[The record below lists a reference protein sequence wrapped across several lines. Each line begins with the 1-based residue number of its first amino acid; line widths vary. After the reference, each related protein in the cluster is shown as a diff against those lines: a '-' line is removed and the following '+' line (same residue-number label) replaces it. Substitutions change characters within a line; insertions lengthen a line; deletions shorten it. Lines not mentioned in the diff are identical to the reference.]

1 MNQYRARNEKYPDRV
16 MKICQPIIKEK
27 ILTFRHKKMVKSY
40 IKMKIQI
47 NVSIQIQKP
56 NDQVFEAIV
65 NPEHMCQY
73 FISASSGKM
82 EEGAELI
89 WNFPEFN
96 GDVPIRVG
104 KITPNLLVTYYWS
117 INDVEV
123 EVALELEERADG
135 STVVRITEKEMENDE
150 AGISW
155 VKGNTEGWANFS
167 ACLKAYLEYGINLR
181 KGAFIYRF
189 DKK

>member
-1 MNQYRARNEKYPDRV
+1 MKQNRARNEKYPDRV
-16 MKICQPIIKEK
+16 IKICQQIIKEK
-27 ILTFRHKKMVKSY
+27 ILPFRHKKMVKSY

-123 EVALELEERADG
+123 EVAMELEERADG

-155 VKGNTEGWANFS
+155 IKGNTELFS
-167 ACLKAYLEYGINLR
+167 LSESISGIR
-181 KGAFIYRF
+181 
-189 DKK
+189 DKSQKRSFYISV